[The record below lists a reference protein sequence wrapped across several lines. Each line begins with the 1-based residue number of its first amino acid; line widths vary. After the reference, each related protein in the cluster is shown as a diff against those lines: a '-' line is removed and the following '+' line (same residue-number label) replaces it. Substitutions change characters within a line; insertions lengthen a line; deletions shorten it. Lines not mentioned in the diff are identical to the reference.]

1 MSLTSTDWQKVKKDL
16 LLAASSHFFYK
27 VAGYL
32 ILSILT
38 RYLAKAEMGEFF
50 FAAALANFFGLFANL
65 GTDNYII
72 REVAAN
78 PEKASQYFSEVISL
92 RLLLFSLYFI
102 ILNGFAF
109 VFKPDLL
116 LIIFLT
122 SVYDSLDGLYQ
133 SFGALFLGLK
143 KVVYNV
149 IVGVS
154 TRLFLVGLII
164 AIVASNGSL
173 IEILAGY
180 ISANAFLV
188 LIAFTIFWLKVGRL
202 KFSWSKDSARRV
214 LQISFPF
221 FLMSVLGL
229 VHFKVDTLMLGFMKP
244 YSVVATYEAAYKLL
258 EASRFLILPIG
269 MIFFPLCSEMA
280 ARQNWQGIQT
290 ILSKM
295 LLITG
300 VIGGGIALAVVMG
313 AGFIVPVIFGSK
325 YGDSISVLRILYLS
339 VPLLYIGMVSTLV
352 AKSIFLEKKVVKIM
366 LICVMVNITLNSIF
380 IPFWGAQGAA
390 CTTFISET
398 ILALWLLKLNF
409 HELRIMSS
417 KEPVDLV
424 GKELDHVL

>member
-38 RYLAKAEMGEFF
+38 RYLGKEEMGEFF

-109 VFKPDLL
+109 IFKPALVL
-116 LIIFLT
+116 VIFLT

-143 KVVYNV
+143 KVIYNV

-164 AIVASNGSL
+164 TIVASKGSL
-173 IEILAGY
+173 TEILAGY
-180 ISANAFLV
+180 ISANALLV
-188 LIAFTIFWLKVGRL
+188 LIAFIIFRLKVGRL
-202 KFSWSKDSARRV
+202 KFSWSEDSVRRV
-214 LQISFPF
+214 VQISFPF
-221 FLMSVLGL
+221 FLMSALGL
-229 VHFKVDTLMLGFMKP
+229 VHFKVDTLMLGFLKP

-269 MIFFPLCSEMA
+269 MIFFPICSEMA
-280 ARQNWQGIQT
+280 AGQNWHSIRT
-290 ILSKM
+290 LFRKM
-295 LLITG
+295 LLVTG
-300 VIGGGIALAVVMG
+300 IIGGGITLAVVMG
-313 AGFIVPVIFGSK
+313 AGFIMPAVFGAK
-325 YGDSISVLRILYLS
+325 YLDSISVLKILYLS
-339 VPLLYIGMVSTLV
+339 VPVLYMGMIGSLV
-352 AKSIFLEKKVVKIM
+352 GKSIFLEKKIVKIM
-366 LICVMVNITLNSIF
+366 VVCVIINIILNGIT
-380 IPFWGAQGAA
+380 IPFWGAPGAA
-390 CTTFISET
+390 WTTFVSET
-398 ILALWLLKLNF
+398 ILAVWLIKLNF
-409 HELRIMSS
+409 QELRVLCSR
-417 KEPVDLV
+417 EPVGLLRE
-424 GKELDHVL
+424 ELDHVL